1 MNAIQYKQHFMNAT
15 TIKQHFMNAST
26 IKTTHHECFNNTN
39 NAS

>member
-1 MNAIQYKQHFMNAT
+1 MNAT

-39 NAS
+39 NASWMIQQ